1 MASSKCSV
9 DGCKRN
15 SDTLCEHCQNQVC
28 TKHYIEHVK
37 LANNELTTLSDEI
50 NLMVDKIQQQDLT
63 HHVFEQIEQWREENH
78 RRIDEIC
85 DEKKR
90 QLKIEIGQ
98 NIDNHMKKLH
108 ELTREVKELIDEGD
122 ASFKQIEHIKNSI
135 KKCREECKQ
144 FEIPHH
150 FHSDLK
156 LVNLNITLFNHELFR
171 GDGTLLSPEHQLK
184 LNEFYG
190 KEGQIWTLIYKAT
203 RDGFSASDFHRC
215 CDNQDSTIT
224 VIQSTE
230 GGYLFGGYTSVSWRS
245 TEGYVLDPN
254 NPFLFTLTNPH
265 GIPSTKYS
273 NKHPNYSIYAGNNYG
288 PTFGGAHDL
297 YISNNSQTNRNNYF
311 GFPHSYND
319 TTNRGALTF
328 TGDQNFRTNEIEVYR
343 LIET

>member
-1 MASSKCSV
+1 MNLVSTISNGLTKLRVSSFT
-9 DGCKRN
+9 R
-15 SDTLCEHCQNQVC
+15 H
-28 TKHYIEHVK
+28 IK
-37 LANNELTTLSDEI
+37 LTNA
-50 NLMVDKIQQQDLT
+50 
-63 HHVFEQIEQWREENH
+63 
-78 RRIDEIC
+78 
-85 DEKKR
+85 
-90 QLKIEIGQ
+90 
-98 NIDNHMKKLH
+98 
-108 ELTREVKELIDEGD
+108 ELILLFDELNFIIHSVQQND
-122 ASFKQIEHIKNSI
+122 CTCNTFKQL
-135 KKCREECKQ
+135 Q
-144 FEIPHH
+144 
-150 FHSDLK
+150 
-156 LVNLNITLFNHELFR
+156 R
-171 GDGTLLSPEHQLK
+171 GDGTLLSSEHQLK

-273 NKHPNYSIYAGNNYG
+273 NKHSNYSIYAGNNYG